1 MSEPFG
7 GVKHG
12 TVAAREFLPVPLA
25 AGRRIRAQV
34 DDDVVDGASRAAD
47 QFGFLVGLFLVVHTP
62 HRAPLKTERG
72 VELEHVGI
80 QTMLDELFAAPGTRE
95 IAPVILDLFLPDL
108 EGPFKSCFD
117 EFHK

>member
-12 TVAAREFLPVPLA
+12 TVAAGELLPVPLA

-34 DDDVVDGASRAAD
+34 DDYVIDGASRAAD
-47 QFGFLVGLFLVVHTP
+47 QFGFLVGLFLVVHTAN
-62 HRAPLKTERG
+62 RALQKTERG

-80 QTMLDELFAAPGTRE
+80 QTMLDELFAAPSTRE
-95 IAPVILDLFLPDL
+95 IAPVILDLFLPDQ
-108 EGPFKSCFD
+108 
-117 EFHK
+117 

>member
-34 DDDVVDGASRAAD
+34 DDDVVDGAPRAAD
-47 QFGFLVGLFLVVHTP
+47 QFGFLVGLFLVVHTAN
-62 HRAPLKTERG
+62 RAPLKTERG

-80 QTMLDELFAAPGTRE
+80 QAMLDELFAAPGTRE